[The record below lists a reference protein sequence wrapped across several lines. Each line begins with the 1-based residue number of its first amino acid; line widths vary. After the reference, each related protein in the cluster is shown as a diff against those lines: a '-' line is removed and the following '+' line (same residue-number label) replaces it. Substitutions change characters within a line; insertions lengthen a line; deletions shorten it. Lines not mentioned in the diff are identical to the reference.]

1 MKIVLCS
8 NKTLFKKWSNGLDLA
23 HKPWFAS
30 TCPGPSNTSQLW
42 LRQIRK
48 MDTGEWIQKGWR
60 LFSPMK
66 IASGNQW
73 DNFLQI
79 ELSTYFSL
87 FFFVITNITYFNLEM
102 KGNSLWH
109 YLRSCLLALPFVSV
123 VWFTCKENHE
133 PRLIIW
139 FSSSL
144 NCSKIWES
152 GGHTYLR
159 TWRQIESLK
168 SSNSSTS
175 SIWPSFKKVR
185 ENGLGLKFLFPLVDL
200 EL

>member
-1 MKIVLCS
+1 M
-8 NKTLFKKWSNGLDLA
+8 G
-23 HKPWFAS
+23 
-30 TCPGPSNTSQLW
+30 Q
-42 LRQIRK
+42 
-48 MDTGEWIQKGWR
+48 
-60 LFSPMK
+60 FS
-66 IASGNQW
+66 S
-73 DNFLQI
+73 DRI
-79 ELSTYFSL
+79 EYVFFPPF

-123 VWFTCKENHE
+123 VRFTCKENHE

-159 TWRQIESLK
+159 TWRQIEFLK

-185 ENGLGLKFLFPLVDL
+185 ENGLGLKFLFPLVGGLRTLSSHPDRRCRSTLWVLSLDL
-200 EL
+200 ERQGCFAFFLFEITSKLQF